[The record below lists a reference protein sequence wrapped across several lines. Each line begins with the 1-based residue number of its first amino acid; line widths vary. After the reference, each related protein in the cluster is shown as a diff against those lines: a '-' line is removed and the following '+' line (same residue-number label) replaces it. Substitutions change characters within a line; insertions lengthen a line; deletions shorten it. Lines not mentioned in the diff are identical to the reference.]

1 MKKTLTF
8 EGNYK
13 SILLLDERQIQRRIK
28 ALAKVIDR
36 DYHGTVPVFLSILNG
51 AFIFTSDLLKN
62 LTIDCEVEFLKLS
75 SYANSTTSSGKVEL
89 ITPIPRSIRNRDVIV
104 VEDIIDS
111 GNTVRFLQ
119 KGLKRYNLR
128 SLKIISLLYK
138 NQKAPKDVKIDY
150 IGFRI
155 PNHFVV
161 GYGLDLMQKKR
172 HLKNIYRLIE
182 ENKP

>member
-1 MKKTLTF
+1 MKKLLTF

-13 SILLLDERQIQRRIK
+13 SILLLDEKRIQRRIK
-28 ALAKVIDR
+28 ELAKEISR
-36 DYHGTVPVFLSILNG
+36 DYYGTVPVFLSVLNG

-75 SYANSTTSSGKVEL
+75 SYGNNKTSSGKVKL

-119 KGLKRYNLR
+119 SGLKKYNLR
-128 SLKIISLLYK
+128 SLSIISLLYK
-138 NQKAPKDVKIDY
+138 NHKAPKDVKIDY
-150 IGFRI
+150 IGFKI

-172 HLKNIYRLIE
+172 NLKNIYRLVE
-182 ENKP
+182 EK